1 MVRGCPELRQRL
13 SVDDLLNEDVAVLA
27 MGVYLS
33 MSKENMLAYWSRIFK
48 GDIPGDFKTA
58 H

>member
-1 MVRGCPELRQRL
+1 MKL
-13 SVDDLLNEDVAVLA
+13 SVDDLRIEDVAVLA